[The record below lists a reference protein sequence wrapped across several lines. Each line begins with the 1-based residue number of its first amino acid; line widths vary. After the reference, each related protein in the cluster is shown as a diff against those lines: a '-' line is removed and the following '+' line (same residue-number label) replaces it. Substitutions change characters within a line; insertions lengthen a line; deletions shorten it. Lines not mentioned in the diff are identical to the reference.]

1 MKVRVKH
8 YDTEVEL
15 ELPDHGTEMF
25 EKRDGFST
33 PKHHSIYKHEDRPAS
48 HVAIQMIDEACRAI
62 HAIREGGAE

>member
-33 PKHHSIYKHEDRPAS
+33 PKNHSIYKHEDKPAS
-48 HVAIQMIDEACRAI
+48 QVAIELVALAVDAI
-62 HAIREGGAE
+62 TDIREGGAE

>member
-1 MKVRVKH
+1 MKIRVKH

-25 EKRDGFST
+25 EKSDGYAT

-48 HVAIQMIDEACRAI
+48 QVAIQMIDEARRAI
-62 HAIREGGAE
+62 HAIREGGAQ